1 MLSAVII
8 DDEYKGR
15 LALKQKILDYCKDI
29 MIIGEAADG
38 KEGLELINEK
48 KPDIVFL
55 DIEMPLVNGFEM
67 LQNLK
72 ERNFHL
78 IFTTAYNHYAIK
90 AIKYSAFDYLL
101 KPIDEDEIAI
111 ALDKFKNQE
120 AAITTEQV
128 QNLHLFTNG
137 KLQDTIALSTQEGLL
152 FVKIDDIMYLEAS
165 SNYTMIVM
173 HDKSKHLASKTLATF
188 EEVLQ
193 DNTLFFRSHKS
204 HVVNLK
210 FIKQYIRGEG
220 GELIMLDG
228 KNVPLSRT
236 KKQEFLDLFTRV

>member
-1 MLSAVII
+1 MIKAIII
-8 DDEYKGR
+8 DDEKHCIIT
-15 LALKQKILDYCKDI
+15 LEHLLKQNKNVTVVATTQDSTK
-29 MIIGEAADG
+29 AKA
-38 KEGLELINEK
+38 LIDEHQ
-48 KPDIVFL
+48 PDLVFL
-55 DIEMPLVNGFEM
+55 DIEMPKMNGFDVIA
-67 LQNLK
+67 QFNPVPFK
-72 ERNFHL
+72 VV
-78 IFTTAYNHYAIK
+78 FTTAYDQYALK
-90 AIKYSAFDYLL
+90 ALRLNALDYLL

-120 AAITTEQV
+120 ASITTEQV

-204 HVVNLK
+204 NIVNLK

-228 KNVPLSRT
+228 KNIPLSRT

>member
-101 KPIDEDEIAI
+101 KPIDIEELKATAQKLMATTKSNIDLQIE
-111 ALDKFKNQE
+111 LLQGNFQDKNRPLKN
-120 AAITTEQV
+120 
-128 QNLHLFTNG
+128 
-137 KLQDTIALSTQEGLL
+137 
-152 FVKIDDIMYLEAS
+152 
-165 SNYTMIVM
+165 
-173 HDKSKHLASKTLATF
+173 
-188 EEVLQ
+188 
-193 DNTLFFRSHKS
+193 
-204 HVVNLK
+204 
-210 FIKQYIRGEG
+210 
-220 GELIMLDG
+220 
-228 KNVPLSRT
+228 
-236 KKQEFLDLFTRV
+236 